1 MKMNLPLFLA
11 SLVLISA
18 TANAQRRPGPP
29 PGRPVP
35 PPGGGLPERGMR
47 PGGGPRPGGG
57 GPRPEQLGESEA
69 DLGSSGI
76 VWYPILADGLAEAK
90 RTGKPILFMSVSSSC
105 DGISGVF

>member
-29 PGRPVP
+29 PGRPGP
-35 PPGGGLPERGMR
+35 PPGGGPPERGMR
-47 PGGGPRPGGG
+47 PGG

-69 DLGSSGI
+69 ELGSSGI
-76 VWYPILADGLAEAK
+76 VWYPILEDGLAEAK

-105 DGISGVF
+105 NGISGVF